1 MKKKKWLMIIGV
13 TIVLLSGCSRS
24 GEQKLLPEGTTEQR
38 IKSLSADITGV
49 EVVAES
55 LKITYYKHPIA
66 NAHNWVWSFFEDAK
80 TVLSRLDEASKN
92 TSYSQVVFMVKLP
105 AQDNLGHEFDQLG
118 MKVFYDMGKLK
129 GANWQNMTTFDMME
143 LPIDFEIKRLG
154 LEYVAEYCKDGENAK
169 YSKTFC
175 LRAFGQNIP
184 LRMNNDK

>member
-1 MKKKKWLMIIGV
+1 MANKKWLMIIV
-13 TIVLLSGCSRS
+13 MALALLSGCSRS
-24 GEQKLLPEGTTEQR
+24 DVQKQMPEGSTEQR
-38 IKSLSADITGV
+38 IKSLSSDIIRV
-49 EVVAES
+49 DVVGDS
-55 LKITYYKHPIA
+55 LMITHYKHPIA

-92 TSYSQVVFMVKLP
+92 TLYRQVVFMVKLP

-129 GANWQNMTTFDMME
+129 EANWQNITTFDMME

-154 LEYVAEYCKDGENAK
+154 SEYVIEYCRDGENAK

-175 LRAFGQNIP
+175 LRAFGQN
-184 LRMNNDK
+184 K